1 MPYKLFTI
9 LLLSLASSNLC
20 AMSQR
25 VEFCAAMATVAHEI
39 VSAKSTRPEQAAME
53 MNKQHGLPQMQVDR
67 LDGLVKLVYS
77 IGTKMRSEDVAA
89 AMYAACAA
97 R

>member
-1 MPYKLFTI
+1 MPHKLFAI
-9 LLLSLASSNLC
+9 LVLSLASSNLC

-25 VEFCAAMATVAHEI
+25 AEFCAAMAAVAHDI
-39 VSAKSTRPEQAAME
+39 VSSKSTRPEREAME
-53 MNKQHGLPQMQVDR
+53 MNKQHGLPQTQVDL

-77 IGTKMRSEDVAA
+77 IGTKARPEDVAVA
-89 AMYAACAA
+89 VYVACAT